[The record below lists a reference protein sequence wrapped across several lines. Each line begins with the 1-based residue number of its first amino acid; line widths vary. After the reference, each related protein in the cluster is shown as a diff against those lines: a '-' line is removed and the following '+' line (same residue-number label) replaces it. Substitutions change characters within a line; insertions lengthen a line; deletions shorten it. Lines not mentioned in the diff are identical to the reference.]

1 MERQNILLSQ
11 IKIICDA
18 AQFSQ
23 ILYVILQ
30 LDFYLGYFVTSWY
43 DKQAN

>member
-1 MERQNILLSQ
+1 MLHNFLR
-11 IKIICDA
+11 
-18 AQFSQ
+18 SQ

-30 LDFYLGYFVTSWY
+30 LDFYVGYFVTSWY